1 MESKYARVKATFDL
15 RGHIFPA
22 GTLVKVWDAGD
33 IVSIQPTSVPTR
45 FHKAL
50 WYILTKSH
58 HTDLDYLSEN
68 EASLVDFDLIH

>member
-1 MESKYARVKATFDL
+1 MESKYARVKTTLDL
-15 RGHIFPA
+15 RGHIFPQ

-50 WYILTKSH
+50 WYILTKAH
-58 HTDLDYLSEN
+58 HTDLDYLN
-68 EASLVDFDLIH
+68 EKETSLLDFGLIS